1 MTCRTPS
8 RTNDVEGDFDLLT
21 LASRTRTQDYD
32 YIYAE
37 GSTGTVMHPETFE
50 QIEIPLSDLGPASR
64 FLVEGGRIRVLSH
77 EGERVSASM
86 PEEVE
91 LEIKEAAPHVKGES
105 KDAQFKSATTE
116 TGASVKVPPFVVAG
130 DRVVV
135 ATGTGE
141 FIRRAAKA

>member
-1 MTCRTPS
+1 M
-8 RTNDVEGDFDLLT
+8 
-21 LASRTRTQDYD
+21 
-32 YIYAE
+32 
-37 GSTGTVMHPETFE
+37 MHPETFE

-91 LEIKEAAPHVKGES
+91 LEIKEAAPSGES

-116 TGASVKVPPFVVAG
+116 TGAS
-130 DRVVV
+130 
-135 ATGTGE
+135 
-141 FIRRAAKA
+141 